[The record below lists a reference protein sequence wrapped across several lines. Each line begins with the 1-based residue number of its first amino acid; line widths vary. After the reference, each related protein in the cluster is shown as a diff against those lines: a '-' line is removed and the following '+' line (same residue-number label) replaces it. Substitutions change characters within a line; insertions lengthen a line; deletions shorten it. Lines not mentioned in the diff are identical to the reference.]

1 MASIRKTSRTVRDI
15 FGDFSDISLEDSK
28 MEEIQNLEISR
39 SLTKIAPGPSR
50 FLKRNQTMG
59 GKHLFP
65 KENAFLGSG
74 PWLSSGRASTTA
86 SKVRANAALTK
97 LAQIET
103 KIRNRKVQMDLSD
116 VESDLKTS
124 EDWLPSRADENPPRR
139 TVDLSSQNTDK
150 TSQKQALEIPVPE
163 SDMPSG
169 KVSRFLKKREAPVE
183 KISPEAR
190 VGKERDLQTPK
201 EKKPP
206 RRLDSPDSD
215 EEEMKELLGSLM
227 ESSSEKQASTNQG
240 FTSTKVSEKEQT
252 KLVSDQIPNQL
263 RVLSLPRKDLSSSKP
278 FPTSRLPTSRSADGT
293 LHSAGSRTCSPQ
305 IPISEDT
312 ASHTASLSIPRAFP
326 KSVPSTV
333 GDGKLSSSPRRS
345 EAGPQDESPSEAADE
360 SLNDLRINILSLDDL
375 APAVSEK
382 SDLEQKKGQ
391 GEKASSKNPWAGAP
405 RSGSKISE
413 CLSQRSVLSLGPKGT
428 SRLGS
433 KSQEPTASTV
443 SSAYSD
449 DFEKSPSPT
458 ASESTPHS
466 EESPDRTLAT
476 WSEFSASLKTDLPPP
491 TPKSRKKWARG
502 VTRVMVKEM
511 AVQTLD
517 PAFTY
522 QWAKAAG
529 VAAIG
534 PALGGAY
541 VDPSPI
547 ASHVISA
554 DAIEALTAYSPTVF
568 ALNDVLKQQL
578 SLTQQFIEASRHLHA
593 SLLRS
598 LDRDSFHYH
607 TLEETKECP
616 KWYIKIVWG
625 FPGGAVVE
633 SPPADAG
640 DAGSCPG
647 LGRSHMPQSGW
658 AREPWP
664 LSLRV
669 RSLCSTTGE
678 ATTVRG
684 PRTAKKKR
692 SFDVLI

>member
-39 SLTKIAPGPSR
+39 SLTRIAPGPSR
-50 FLKRNQTMG
+50 FLKRNQTMD

-103 KIRNRKVQMDLSD
+103 KIRNRKVQMDFSD

-124 EDWLPSRADENPPRR
+124 EDWLPSRADENPPSR

-150 TSQKQALEIPVPE
+150 TSRKQALEIPVPE

-183 KISPEAR
+183 KISPEAH

-293 LHSAGSRTCSPQ
+293 LRSAGSRTRSPQ

-312 ASHTASLSIPRAFP
+312 ASHTASLSIPSAFP

-391 GEKASSKNPWAGAP
+391 GEKASSKSPWAGAP
-405 RSGSKISE
+405 PSGSKISE
-413 CLSQRSVLSLGPKGT
+413 CLSQRSVLSPGPKGT
-428 SRLGS
+428 SSLGS

-458 ASESTPHS
+458 VSESMPHS

-554 DAIEALTAYSPTVF
+554 DAIEALTAYSPAVF

-607 TLEETKECP
+607 TLEETKEVTMVQLTLP
-616 KWYIKIVWG
+616 GKERAGG
-625 FPGGAVVE
+625 FPRSARGG
-633 SPPADAG
+633 G
-640 DAGSCPG
+640 DAGGPATFTFSPH
-647 LGRSHMPQSGW
+647 GRSPV
-658 AREPWP
+658 
-664 LSLRV
+664 LSLAMTRA
-669 RSLCSTTGE
+669 G
-678 ATTVRG
+678 AG
-684 PRTAKKKR
+684 QGH
-692 SFDVLI
+692 

>member
-1 MASIRKTSRTVRDI
+1 MASIRKTGRTVCDI

-183 KISPEAR
+183 KISPEAH

-263 RVLSLPRKDLSSSKP
+263 RILSLPRKDLSSSKP

-293 LHSAGSRTCSPQ
+293 LRSAGSRTRSPQ

-312 ASHTASLSIPRAFP
+312 ASHTASLSIPGAFL

-345 EAGPQDESPSEAADE
+345 EAGPQDESPSEATDE

-405 RSGSKISE
+405 PSGSKISE
-413 CLSQRSVLSLGPKGT
+413 CLSQRSVSSPGPKGT
-428 SRLGS
+428 SSLGS

-607 TLEETKECP
+607 TLEETKEFTGW
-616 KWYIKIVWG
+616 KKTG
-625 FPGGAVVE
+625 
-633 SPPADAG
+633 
-640 DAGSCPG
+640 CPG
-647 LGRSHMPQSGW
+647 TSLAVQWLRLCASNAGGVGSIPGW
-658 AREPWP
+658 GTKIPHAARCGQEKE
-664 LSLRV
+664 R
-669 RSLCSTTGE
+669 
-678 ATTVRG
+678 
-684 PRTAKKKR
+684 K
-692 SFDVLI
+692 

>member
-1 MASIRKTSRTVRDI
+1 MAASAEGLRGRRMASIRKTSRPMCDI

-50 FLKRNQTMG
+50 FLKRNQTMD

-103 KIRNRKVQMDLSD
+103 KIRNRQVQMDLSD

-124 EDWLPSRADENPPRR
+124 EDWLSSRADENPPRR
-139 TVDLSSQNTDK
+139 MVDLSSQNTYK

-183 KISPEAR
+183 KISPEAH
-190 VGKERDLQTPK
+190 VGKERNFQTPK

-206 RRLDSPDSD
+206 RRLDPPDSD

-227 ESSSEKQASTNQG
+227 DSSSKKEASTNQG
-240 FTSTKVSEKEQT
+240 FTSTKVSEKGQT

-293 LHSAGSRTCSPQ
+293 LRSAGSRTCSPQ

-312 ASHTASLSIPRAFP
+312 ASHTALLSIPSAFP
-326 KSVPSTV
+326 KSVPSTM

-345 EAGPQDESPSEAADE
+345 GAGPQDESPSEATDE

-382 SDLEQKKGQ
+382 SDWEQKKEGQ
-391 GEKASSKNPWAGAP
+391 REKASSKSPWAGAP
-405 RSGSKISE
+405 FSGSEISE
-413 CLSQRSVLSLGPKGT
+413 CLSQRSVSSPGPKGT
-428 SRLGS
+428 SSLGS

-443 SSAYSD
+443 SLAYSE

-458 ASESTPHS
+458 ASESMPHS

-476 WSEFSASLKTDLPPP
+476 RSEFSASLKTDLPPP

-517 PAFTY
+517 PAFTC

-547 ASHVISA
+547 ASHVTSA
-554 DAIEALTAYSPTVF
+554 DAIEALTAYSPAVF

-593 SLLRS
+593 SLLCS

-607 TLEETKECP
+607 TLEETKE
-616 KWYIKIVWG
+616 YIRQHR
-625 FPGGAVVE
+625 PT
-633 SPPADAG
+633 
-640 DAGSCPG
+640 
-647 LGRSHMPQSGW
+647 
-658 AREPWP
+658 P
-664 LSLRV
+664 L
-669 RSLCSTTGE
+669 TMEE
-678 ATTVRG
+678 ALEEV
-684 PRTAKKKR
+684 KKE
-692 SFDVLI
+692 L

>member
-1 MASIRKTSRTVRDI
+1 MASIRKTSCTVRDI

-50 FLKRNQTMG
+50 FLKRNQTMD

-86 SKVRANAALTK
+86 SKVRANAVLTK

-183 KISPEAR
+183 KISPEAH

-215 EEEMKELLGSLM
+215 EEEMKELLGSLI
-227 ESSSEKQASTNQG
+227 ESSSEKQASTSQG

-252 KLVSDQIPNQL
+252 KLVSVRFALGSDPKSTESPFAAQEGSFQL
-263 RVLSLPRKDLSSSKP
+263 KAISDITSANLTVSRWDPSQCWLENSLPTDSHFRGHS
-278 FPTSRLPTSRSADGT
+278 LPHG
-293 LHSAGSRTCSPQ
+293 
-305 IPISEDT
+305 
-312 ASHTASLSIPRAFP
+312 
-326 KSVPSTV
+326 SVPSTV
-333 GDGKLSSSPRRS
+333 GDGKLSSSLRRS

-391 GEKASSKNPWAGAP
+391 GEKASSKSPWAGAP
-405 RSGSKISE
+405 PSGSKISE
-413 CLSQRSVLSLGPKGT
+413 CLSQRSALSPGPKGT

-458 ASESTPHS
+458 ASESMPHS

-554 DAIEALTAYSPTVF
+554 DAIEAYSPAVF

-607 TLEETKECP
+607 TLEETKE
-616 KWYIKIVWG
+616 YIRQHR
-625 FPGGAVVE
+625 PT
-633 SPPADAG
+633 
-640 DAGSCPG
+640 
-647 LGRSHMPQSGW
+647 
-658 AREPWP
+658 P
-664 LSLRV
+664 L
-669 RSLCSTTGE
+669 TMEE
-678 ATTVRG
+678 A
-684 PRTAKKKR
+684 
-692 SFDVLI
+692 LE